1 MAHKK
6 GSGSTKNGRDS
17 RSKRLGIKK
26 YGGELVSIGNIIVR
40 QRGSQFKP
48 GANVKLAKDHT
59 LFAVANGKVL
69 FRKGKKNHTTISIV
83 TNENNL

>member
-26 YGGELVSIGNIIVR
+26 YGGELVNVGNIIVR
-40 QRGSQFKP
+40 QRGSRFKP
-48 GANVKLAKDHT
+48 GLNVKLAKDYT
-59 LFAVANGKVL
+59 LFALSDGIVV
-69 FRKGKKNHTTISIV
+69 FKKSKKKHVTISIV
-83 TNENNL
+83 ANDKNL

>member
-26 YGGELVSIGNIIVR
+26 YGGELVNVGNIIIR
-40 QRGSQFKP
+40 QRGSRFKP
-48 GANVKLAKDHT
+48 GLNVKLAKDYT
-59 LFAVANGKVL
+59 IFALSNGIVVFK
-69 FRKGKKNHTTISIV
+69 KSKKNHTTVSII
-83 TNENNL
+83 TNKKNL

>member
-26 YGGELVSIGNIIVR
+26 YGGELVNVGNIIVR

-48 GANVKLAKDHT
+48 GLNVKLAKDYT
-59 LFAVANGKVL
+59 LFALSDGIVL
-69 FRKGKKNHTTISIV
+69 FKKSKKNHTTISIV
-83 TNENNL
+83 ANSKNL

>member
-26 YGGELVSIGNIIVR
+26 YGGELVNVGNIIVR
-40 QRGSQFKP
+40 QRGSRFKP
-48 GANVKLAKDHT
+48 GLNVKLAKDYT
-59 LFAVANGKVL
+59 LFALSDGIVL
-69 FRKGKKNHTTISIV
+69 FKKSKKNHTTISIV
-83 TNENNL
+83 ANNKNL

>member
-26 YGGELVSIGNIIVR
+26 YGGELVSVGNIIVR
-40 QRGSQFKP
+40 QRGSRFKP
-48 GANVKLAKDHT
+48 GLNVKLAKDYT
-59 LFAVANGKVL
+59 IFALSNGTVVFK
-69 FRKGKKNHTTISIV
+69 KSKKNHTIISII
-83 TNENNL
+83 TNEKNL

>member
-26 YGGELVSIGNIIVR
+26 YGGELVSVGNIIVR
-40 QRGSQFKP
+40 QRGSRFKP
-48 GANVKLAKDHT
+48 GINVKLAKDYT
-59 LFAVANGKVL
+59 IFALSNGAVV
-69 FRKGKKNHTTISIV
+69 FKKSKNNHTTISII
-83 TNENNL
+83 TNEKNL